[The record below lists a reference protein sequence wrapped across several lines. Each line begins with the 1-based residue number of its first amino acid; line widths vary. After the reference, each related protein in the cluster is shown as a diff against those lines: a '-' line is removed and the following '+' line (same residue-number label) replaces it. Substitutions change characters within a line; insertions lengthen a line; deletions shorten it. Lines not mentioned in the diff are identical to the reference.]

1 MPRFFF
7 NIRAYDTYV
16 QDEEGDDCPTLQVAG
31 NKALAGA
38 IQLLDELRPSRKLI
52 NEAVF
57 EITDETGNLKL
68 RIPFTL
74 ANAHAAASQ
83 H

>member
-1 MPRFFF
+1 MPRFYF
-7 NIRAYDTYV
+7 NIRAHDTYV
-16 QDEEGDDCPTLQVAG
+16 ADDDGEDCPTLQVAG

-38 IQLLDELRPSRKLI
+38 AMLLNELRPSPQLI
-52 NEAVF
+52 NETAF

-74 ANAHAAASQ
+74 ANAHAVAS
-83 H
+83 